1 MLPLLPKEQNR
12 HIRGFSP
19 DAIEAIEMYEWPGN
33 IREMENKIKRAVIM
47 SEDKFISPLDLALPI
62 TQSLNI
68 NLRDVRQQAEVK
80 AIKKALSATDNNL
93 SSAAK
98 LLGVTRPTLYDLLK
112 KYSIQ
117 TLATD
122 DK

>member
-1 MLPLLPKEQNR
+1 MLNN
-12 HIRGFSP
+12 
-19 DAIEAIEMYEWPGN
+19 W
-33 IREMENKIKRAVIM
+33 
-47 SEDKFISPLDLALPI
+47 FISPIDLALPI
-62 TQSLNI
+62 TQSLNV
-68 NLRDVRQQAEVK
+68 NLREVRQMAEVK

-117 TLATD
+117 TIATD
-122 DK
+122 EK